1 MSAADISM
9 GQPPQEPQQ
18 PKLSAIERITNT
30 FTAPTKTFTDL
41 RHNTNWFAPWLL
53 IAVMSI
59 SFVTVVGKKITWEQ
73 VVENKVASMTEKE
86 KARAEQAPP
95 EARAQ
100 QAKFM
105 LMGFKYFSYAFP
117 VFFLAGVA
125 IICAMYLAIYN
136 FGLGTDVKY
145 KTAFAILIFA
155 ALPNIVKS
163 LLGIITVFV
172 ISDPS
177 TFNFENPVATNPAF
191 LVSESSNP
199 ALYSFLSKIDLIGL
213 WSTFLVGVGFSC
225 NSKLKRSTSIGVAF
239 GIYAGFALLAVGFNL
254 LFR

>member
-1 MSAADISM
+1 MSAADTSL

-18 PKLSAIERITNT
+18 PKLSAMERVTNT
-30 FTAPTKTFTDL
+30 FTAPSKTFTDL
-41 RHNTNWFAPWLL
+41 RHNANWFAPWLVM
-53 IAVMSI
+53 AVVSI
-59 SFVTVVGKKITWEQ
+59 IFVTAVGKKITWEQ
-73 VVENKVASMTEKE
+73 VVENKMASMTEKE

-105 LMGFKYFSYAFP
+105 LISFKYFSYAFP
-117 VFFLAGVA
+117 VLFLAGIAVA
-125 IICAMYLAIYN
+125 CAIYLAIYN
-136 FGLGTDVKY
+136 FALGTDVKY

-155 ALPNIVKS
+155 SLPNIVRS
-163 LLGIITVFV
+163 VLAIITVFV

-177 TFNFENPVATNPAF
+177 TFNFENPVATNPGF
-191 LVSESSNP
+191 LVSEASNP
-199 ALYSFLSKIDLIGL
+199 ALYSLLSKIDVIGL
-213 WSTFLVGVGFSC
+213 WSTFLIGVGFAC